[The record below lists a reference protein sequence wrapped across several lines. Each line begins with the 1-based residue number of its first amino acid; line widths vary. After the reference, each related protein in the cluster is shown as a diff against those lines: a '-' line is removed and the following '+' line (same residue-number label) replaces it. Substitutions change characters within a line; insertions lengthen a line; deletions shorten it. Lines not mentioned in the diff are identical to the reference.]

1 MPDVAPPL
9 PPIPPVTKIDE
20 VVDAIQSIVDWS
32 ISASSR
38 LGYFAALYK
47 RITIAV
53 RTALEQGAFEN
64 TERME
69 RFDVA
74 FASRYFD
81 ALNGYFH
88 PGRFPKPTR
97 SWQVT
102 FDASH
107 RWEPIIVQHMLG
119 GVNAHI
125 DLDLGI
131 VAHTISPSGQLTSL
145 HADFNTI
152 NAVLASQI
160 NDVVARLNELSPALA
175 DLYAVLEENE
185 IFLINEAVRTYRD
198 SAWRLA
204 IILALE
210 PAFARPLT
218 IWARDRKVAEQGELI
233 YDPPGLTG
241 LIAAVVRAIAARE
254 SRDIVN
260 NIQVLDRIASM
271 PAHIKTTL

>member
-88 PGRFPKPTR
+88 PETHSLVAGDVRRVAPLGA
-97 SWQVT
+97 
-102 FDASH
+102 DH
-107 RWEPIIVQHMLG
+107 RATHAW

-233 YDPPGLTG
+233 YDPPGAG
-241 LIAAVVRAIAARE
+241 NRFPRK
-254 SRDIVN
+254 S
-260 NIQVLDRIASM
+260 
-271 PAHIKTTL
+271 

>member
-1 MPDVAPPL
+1 MPVLTPP
-9 PPIPPVTKIDE
+9 PAPIPPVTKIDE

-53 RTALEQGAFEN
+53 RTALNEGAFEN
-64 TERME
+64 AARME

-88 PGRFPKPTR
+88 PERFPNPTR
-97 SWQVT
+97 SWRLT
-102 FDASH
+102 FDGSH
-107 RWEPIIVQHMLG
+107 RPEPIIVQHMLV

-131 VAHTISPSGQLTSL
+131 VAHTISPGGQLASL
-145 HADFNTI
+145 RSDFNTI

-160 NDVVARLNELSPALA
+160 DDVVLRLNELSPALA
-175 DLYAVLEENE
+175 ELYAVLEENE
-185 IFLINEAVRTYRD
+185 IFLINEAVKTYRD
-198 SAWRLA
+198 SAWRFA
-204 IILALE
+204 TILALQ

-218 IWARDRKVAEQGELI
+218 IWARDRKVAEQGESI

-241 LIAAVVRAIAARE
+241 LIASIVRAIAARE
-254 SRDIVN
+254 SRDIVG
-260 NIQVLDRIASM
+260 NIEMLDRIAST
-271 PAHIKTTL
+271 PGPIATTL

>member
-1 MPDVAPPL
+1 MPVLTPPL
-9 PPIPPVTKIDE
+9 APIPPVTKIDE

-53 RTALEQGAFEN
+53 RTALDEGAFEN
-64 TERME
+64 AARME

-88 PGRFPKPTR
+88 PDQFPHPTR
-97 SWQVT
+97 SWRVT
-102 FDASH
+102 FDGSH
-107 RWEPIIVQHMLG
+107 RPEPIIVQHMLV

-131 VAHTISPSGQLTSL
+131 VAHTISPGGQLASL
-145 HADFNTI
+145 RADFNTI

-160 NDVVARLNELSPALA
+160 NDVVLRLNEISPALA
-175 DLYAVLEENE
+175 ELYAVLEENE
-185 IFLINEAVRTYRD
+185 IFLINEAVKTYRD
-198 SAWRLA
+198 SAWRFA
-204 IILALE
+204 TILALQ

-241 LIAAVVRAIAARE
+241 LIASIIRAIAARE
-254 SRDIVN
+254 SRDIVG
-260 NIQVLDRIASM
+260 NIEVLDRIAST
-271 PAHIKTTL
+271 PGPIATTL